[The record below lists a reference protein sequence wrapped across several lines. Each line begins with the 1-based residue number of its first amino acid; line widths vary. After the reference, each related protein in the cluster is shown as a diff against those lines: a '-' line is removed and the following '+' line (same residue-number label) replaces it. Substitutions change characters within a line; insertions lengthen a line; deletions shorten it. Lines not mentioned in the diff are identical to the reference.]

1 MENVG
6 GFMGKY
12 ILKFLGAAVS
22 LNLFSIGI
30 ANSMMP
36 TNKKVIDYSTG
47 EEIPLG
53 GIDKEEILSDGT
65 KLIYVSQ
72 KNIESRRE
80 EIKKIIIRSIIKYDT
95 EYGGLA
101 GAAVIG
107 LISKIAADKLDSN
120 IPLVIGA
127 IFGLPGI
134 VDDVK
139 ALYFGATG
147 RGRSRDRYVGRPLRG
162 LGTAN
167 DYPYGLVLMKRPCNS
182 VIYNI
187 DDGVGVYYSC
197 VYEQDHFYKDTLIQE
212 IARGC

>member
-1 MENVG
+1 MKE
-6 GFMGKY
+6 Y
-12 ILKFLGAAVS
+12 IWKFLSVIFS
-22 LNLFSIGI
+22 LNLFLSGI

-36 TNKKVIDYSTG
+36 TPNKKVIDYSTG

-80 EIKKIIIRSIIKYDT
+80 EIKKIITMSIVKYDT
-95 EYGGLA
+95 EYAGLP

-107 LISKIAADKLDSN
+107 LISIIAAKKLDSN
-120 IPLVIGA
+120 IPLAIGA

-139 ALYFGATG
+139 ALYFEATG
-147 RGRSRDRYVGRPLRG
+147 RGRSRDRYVGHPLRYFK
-162 LGTAN
+162 TAN
-167 DYPYGLVLMKRPCNS
+167 NYPYGLVLMQRPS
-182 VIYNI
+182 KI
-187 DDGVGVYYSC
+187 DSNVGVYYSC
-197 VYEQDHFYKDTLIQE
+197 VYEQDFFYKDTLIKE
-212 IARGC
+212 ISRGC

>member
-1 MENVG
+1 MER
-6 GFMGKY
+6 Y

-36 TNKKVIDYSTG
+36 TPNKKVIDYSTG

-72 KNIESRRE
+72 KNIESRKE
-80 EIKKIIIRSIIKYDT
+80 EIKKIITRSIVKYDT

-107 LISKIAADKLDSN
+107 LISIIAAKKLDSN
-120 IPLVIGA
+120 IPLAIGA

-147 RGRSRDRYVGRPLRG
+147 RGRSRDRYVGHPLRYFK
-162 LGTAN
+162 TAN
-167 DYPYGLVLMKRPCNS
+167 NYPYGLVLMQRPS
-182 VIYNI
+182 KI
-187 DDGVGVYYSC
+187 DSNVGVYYSC
-197 VYEQDHFYKDTLIQE
+197 VYEQDFFYKDTLIRE
-212 IARGC
+212 IARGCWLWRK

>member
-1 MENVG
+1 MKE
-6 GFMGKY
+6 Y
-12 ILKFLGAAVS
+12 IWKFLAVIFS
-22 LNLFSIGI
+22 LNLFLSGI

-36 TNKKVIDYSTG
+36 TPNKKVIDYSTG

-107 LISKIAADKLDSN
+107 LISKIAAEKLDSN

-134 VDDVK
+134 VRDVK

-147 RGRSRDRYVGRPLRG
+147 RGRSRDRYVGHPLRYFK
-162 LGTAN
+162 TAN
-167 DYPYGLVLMKRPCNS
+167 NYPYGLVLMQRPS
-182 VIYNI
+182 KI
-187 DDGVGVYYSC
+187 DSNVGVYYSC
-197 VYEQDHFYKDTLIQE
+197 VYEQDFFYKDTLIRE

>member
-1 MENVG
+1 MKE
-6 GFMGKY
+6 Y
-12 ILKFLGAAVS
+12 IWKFLSVIFS
-22 LNLFSIGI
+22 LNLFLSGI

-36 TNKKVIDYSTG
+36 TPNKKVIDYSTG

-167 DYPYGLVLMKRPCNS
+167 DYPYGLVLMQRPRNS
-182 VIYNI
+182 LIYNI
-187 DDGVGVYYSC
+187 DNGIGVYYSC
-197 VYEQDHFYKDTLIQE
+197 VYEQDNFHKDDLIQE

>member
-1 MENVG
+1 MKE
-6 GFMGKY
+6 Y
-12 ILKFLGAAVS
+12 IWKFLSVIFS
-22 LNLFSIGI
+22 LNLFLSGI

-36 TNKKVIDYSTG
+36 TPNKKVIDYSTG

-72 KNIESRRE
+72 KNIESRKE

-134 VDDVK
+134 VRDVK

-147 RGRSRDRYVGRPLRG
+147 RGRSLDRYVGHPLRG

-187 DDGVGVYYSC
+187 DDGIGVYYSC

>member
-1 MENVG
+1 MKE
-6 GFMGKY
+6 Y
-12 ILKFLGAAVS
+12 IWKFLAVIFS
-22 LNLFSIGI
+22 LNLFLSGI
-30 ANSMMP
+30 SNSMMP
-36 TNKKVIDYSTG
+36 TNKKVIDRSTG

-80 EIKKIIIRSIIKYDT
+80 EIKKIITRSIVKYDT
-95 EYGGLA
+95 EYAGLP

-107 LISKIAADKLDSN
+107 LISIIAAKKLDSN
-120 IPLVIGA
+120 IPLAIGA

-139 ALYFGATG
+139 ALYFEATG
-147 RGRSRDRYVGRPLRG
+147 RGRSRDRYVGHPLRYFK
-162 LGTAN
+162 TAN
-167 DYPYGLVLMKRPCNS
+167 NYPYGLVLMQRPS
-182 VIYNI
+182 KI
-187 DDGVGVYYSC
+187 DSNVGVYYSC
-197 VYEQDHFYKDTLIQE
+197 VYEQDFFYKDTLIRE

>member
-1 MENVG
+1 
-6 GFMGKY
+6 MGKY
-12 ILKFLGAAVS
+12 ILRFLGAAVS

-30 ANSMMP
+30 VNSMMP
-36 TNKKVIDYSTG
+36 TPNEKVIDRSTG

-80 EIKKIIIRSIIKYDT
+80 EIKKMITRSIVKYDT

-162 LGTAN
+162 LGTSN
-167 DYPYGLVLMKRPCNS
+167 DYPYGLVLMQRPRNS
-182 VIYNI
+182 LIYNI
-187 DDGVGVYYSC
+187 DNGIGVYYSC

>member
-1 MENVG
+1 MKE
-6 GFMGKY
+6 Y
-12 ILKFLGAAVS
+12 IWKFLAVIFS
-22 LNLFSIGI
+22 LNLFLSGI
-30 ANSMMP
+30 SNSMIP
-36 TNKKVIDYSTG
+36 TNKNVIDRSTG

-80 EIKKIIIRSIIKYDT
+80 EIKKIITRSIVKYDT
-95 EYGGLA
+95 EYAGLP

-107 LISKIAADKLDSN
+107 LISIIAANKLDSN
-120 IPLVIGA
+120 IPLAIGA

-147 RGRSRDRYVGRPLRG
+147 RGRSRDRYVGHPLRYFK
-162 LGTAN
+162 TAN
-167 DYPYGLVLMKRPCNS
+167 NYPYGLVLMQRPS
-182 VIYNI
+182 KI
-187 DDGVGVYYSC
+187 DSNVGVYYSC
-197 VYEQDHFYKDTLIQE
+197 VYEQDFFYKDTLIKE
-212 IARGC
+212 ISRGC

>member
-1 MENVG
+1 MKE
-6 GFMGKY
+6 Y
-12 ILKFLGAAVS
+12 IWKFLAVIFS
-22 LNLFSIGI
+22 LNLFLSGI
-30 ANSMMP
+30 SNSMMP
-36 TNKKVIDYSTG
+36 TNKEVIDRSTG

-80 EIKKIIIRSIIKYDT
+80 EIKKIITRSIIKYDT

-134 VDDVK
+134 VSDVK

-147 RGRSRDRYVGRPLRG
+147 KGRSRDRYVGHPLRG

-197 VYEQDHFYKDTLIQE
+197 VYKQDHFYKDTLIQE

>member
-1 MENVG
+1 MKE
-6 GFMGKY
+6 Y
-12 ILKFLGAAVS
+12 IWKFLSVIFS
-22 LNLFSIGI
+22 LNLFLSGI

-36 TNKKVIDYSTG
+36 TPNKKVIDYSTG

-72 KNIESRRE
+72 KNIESRKE
-80 EIKKIIIRSIIKYDT
+80 EIKKIITRSIVKYDT

-107 LISKIAADKLDSN
+107 LISIIAAKKLDSN
-120 IPLVIGA
+120 IPLAIGA

-147 RGRSRDRYVGRPLRG
+147 RGRSRDRYVGHPLRYFK
-162 LGTAN
+162 TAN
-167 DYPYGLVLMKRPCNS
+167 NYPYGLVLMQRPS
-182 VIYNI
+182 KI
-187 DDGVGVYYSC
+187 DSNVGVYYSC
-197 VYEQDHFYKDTLIQE
+197 VYEQDFFYKDTLIRE

>member
-1 MENVG
+1 
-6 GFMGKY
+6 
-12 ILKFLGAAVS
+12 
-22 LNLFSIGI
+22 
-30 ANSMMP
+30 MMT

-72 KNIESRRE
+72 KNIESRKE
-80 EIKKIIIRSIIKYDT
+80 EIKKIITRSIVKYDT
-95 EYGGLA
+95 EYAGLP

-107 LISKIAADKLDSN
+107 LISIIAAKKLDSN
-120 IPLVIGA
+120 IPLAIGA

-139 ALYFGATG
+139 ALYFEATG

-167 DYPYGLVLMKRPCNS
+167 DYPYGLVLMQRPRNS
-182 VIYNI
+182 LIYNI
-187 DDGVGVYYSC
+187 DNGIGVYYSC
-197 VYEQDHFYKDTLIQE
+197 VYEQDNFHKDDLIQE

>member
-1 MENVG
+1 MKE
-6 GFMGKY
+6 Y
-12 ILKFLGAAVS
+12 IWKFLAVIFS
-22 LNLFSIGI
+22 LNLFLSGI

-36 TNKKVIDYSTG
+36 TPNKKVIDYSTG

-80 EIKKIIIRSIIKYDT
+80 EIKKIITRSIIKYDT

-134 VDDVK
+134 VSDVK

-147 RGRSRDRYVGRPLRG
+147 RGRSRDRYVGHPLRW

-197 VYEQDHFYKDTLIQE
+197 VYKQDHFYKGTLIQE

>member
-1 MENVG
+1 MKE
-6 GFMGKY
+6 Y
-12 ILKFLGAAVS
+12 IWKFLAVIFS
-22 LNLFSIGI
+22 LNLFLSGI

-36 TNKKVIDYSTG
+36 TPNKKVIDRSTG

-72 KNIESRRE
+72 KNIESRKE
-80 EIKKIIIRSIIKYDT
+80 EIKKIITRSIVKYDT
-95 EYGGLA
+95 EYAGLP

-107 LISKIAADKLDSN
+107 LISIIAAKKLDSN
-120 IPLVIGA
+120 IPLAIGA

-147 RGRSRDRYVGRPLRG
+147 RGRSRDRYVGHPLRYFK
-162 LGTAN
+162 TAN
-167 DYPYGLVLMKRPCNS
+167 NYPYGLVLMQRPS
-182 VIYNI
+182 KI
-187 DDGVGVYYSC
+187 DSNVGVYYSC
-197 VYEQDHFYKDTLIQE
+197 VYEQDFFYKDTLIRE

>member
-1 MENVG
+1 MKE
-6 GFMGKY
+6 Y
-12 ILKFLGAAVS
+12 IWKFLSVIFS
-22 LNLFSIGI
+22 LNLFLSGI

-36 TNKKVIDYSTG
+36 TPNKKVIDYSTG

-72 KNIESRRE
+72 KNIESRKE
-80 EIKKIIIRSIIKYDT
+80 EIKKIITRSIVKYDT
-95 EYGGLA
+95 EYSGLP

-107 LISKIAADKLDSN
+107 LISIIAAKKLDSN
-120 IPLVIGA
+120 IPLAIGA

-139 ALYFGATG
+139 ALYFEATG
-147 RGRSRDRYVGRPLRG
+147 RGRSRDRYVGHPLRYFK
-162 LGTAN
+162 TAN
-167 DYPYGLVLMKRPCNS
+167 NYPYGLVLMQRPS
-182 VIYNI
+182 KI
-187 DDGVGVYYSC
+187 DSNVGVYYSC
-197 VYEQDHFYKDTLIQE
+197 VYEQDFFYKDTLIRE

>member
-1 MENVG
+1 
-6 GFMGKY
+6 MGKY
-12 ILKFLGAAVS
+12 ILRFLGAAVS

-30 ANSMMP
+30 ANSMMT

-80 EIKKIIIRSIIKYDT
+80 EIKKMITRSIVKYDT

-167 DYPYGLVLMKRPCNS
+167 DYPYGLVLMQRPRNS
-182 VIYNI
+182 LIYNI
-187 DDGVGVYYSC
+187 DNGIGVYYSC
-197 VYEQDHFYKDTLIQE
+197 VYEQDNFHKDDLIQE

>member
-1 MENVG
+1 MER
-6 GFMGKY
+6 Y

-36 TNKKVIDYSTG
+36 TNKKVIDRSTG

-197 VYEQDHFYKDTLIQE
+197 VYRQEYFNKDDLIQE